1 MTNIPETGRTP
12 RVQIRLVVIQ
22 ILVLSLLGTLGGRL
36 WYLQIRNGQ
45 EYAKEA
51 SGNHVQ
57 QVVQPA
63 VRGSILDARGV
74 PIADN
79 ETRLVVSASRTD
91 LLKMKDDGKAVLTKL
106 AGVLDMK
113 PEDVIQKVRLC
124 DAKTPQPCWNGSPYQ
139 PIPITDEATAKQALQ
154 IRERSEDFPG
164 ISAEPEA
171 VRRYAAPG
179 KANTAQVLGYLSPVT
194 DAEITQAKDS
204 SSPYLRS
211 DQVGRSG
218 LERQYDKELRGK
230 AGVTRYEVDNLGRVI
245 GKAKSD
251 AAQSGSNLVTS
262 IDSRVQRVAEYELD
276 TAMKT
281 ARQQFDKI
289 TGDNY
294 KADSGAVVVM
304 EAKTGRIVAMASAPT
319 YDPNAWVGGISAKD
333 YKALTG
339 KNSDY
344 PLLNRAI
351 QGQSAPGSTF
361 KVVSTAAAVEA
372 GYEWDGGYPCTSSY
386 SVGGQVFKNFEGENF
401 GPISLGR
408 ALEVSC
414 DTVFYGLADNEWKKD
429 GGINPKKGEPKD
441 YFFKAAHQ
449 FGLGKETGVD
459 LPNEVTGRVPD
470 RQWKQSYWKANKDVW
485 CKSGKK
491 DGDYVQKI
499 AYENCLEGN
508 KMREGDEI
516 NYSIGQGDTLVT
528 PIQEAMIY
536 GALAN
541 GGTIHAPTIGKAI
554 VSADGKTVQEI
565 KPKVKGR
572 LPISKATLNGMN
584 SALEGVVTRGTAA
597 WKFGGWPQDKIT
609 LHAKTGTAEVY
620 GKQTTSWFATYTK
633 DYTVVMTIAQAGTGS
648 GASGEAVRNIYNAL
662 YGVQAD
668 GSIDNSKALLPTPE
682 KGLPKIQTDGS
693 IDTPEISKDPVKD
706 LQASESPSPGA
717 GDQQLPAGT
726 TPSPTASNRNT
737 RRRTDRPKKRRGT
750 RILT

>member
-36 WYLQIRNGQ
+36 WYLQIREGAAYQ
-45 EYAKEA
+45 KEA

-57 QVVQPA
+57 QVVAPA
-63 VRGSILDARGV
+63 VRGAILDARGV
-74 PIADN
+74 PLADN
-79 ETRLVVSASRTD
+79 ETRLVVSASRTE
-91 LLKMKDDGKAVLTKL
+91 LLKQKDDGKAVLTKL
-106 AGVLDMK
+106 ADVLGMS
-113 PEDVIQKVRLC
+113 PEEVMQKVRLC

-139 PIPITDEATAKQALQ
+139 PIPITDEATPQQALQ

-164 ISAEPEA
+164 ITAEPEA
-171 VRRYAAPG
+171 VRRYPGPG

-194 DAEITQAKDS
+194 DDEIQQAKDS
-204 SSPYLRS
+204 DSPYLRS
-211 DQVGRSG
+211 DMVGRSG

-245 GKAKSD
+245 GQAESD
-251 AAQSGSNLVTS
+251 AAEPGANLVTS
-262 IDSRVQRVAEYELD
+262 IDSRVQRVAEFELD
-276 TAMKT
+276 KAMKT

-289 TGDNY
+289 TGTNY

-304 EAKTGRIVAMASAPT
+304 EAKTGRVVAMASAPT
-319 YDPNAWVGGISAKD
+319 YDPNVWVGGISAKD
-333 YKALTG
+333 YQALTG

-372 GYEWDGGYPCTSSY
+372 GYVWNGGYPCTSSY
-386 SVGGQVFKNFEGENF
+386 SVGNQVFKNFEGENF

-414 DTVFYGLADNEWKKD
+414 DTVFYGLAHNEWKKD
-429 GGINPKKGEPKD
+429 GGINPKKGQTKD

-449 FGLGKETGVD
+449 FGLGKETGID

-470 RQWKQSYWKANKDVW
+470 RQWKQAYWEANKDAW

-491 DGDYVQKI
+491 DGSYVEKI

-508 KMREGDEI
+508 QMRAGDEI

-528 PIQEAMIY
+528 PIQEAVIY

-541 GGTIHAPTIGKAI
+541 GGTMYAPTLGKAVI
-554 VSADGKTVQEI
+554 SADGKTVQEI
-565 KPKVKGR
+565 KPKAQGK
-572 LPISKATLNGMN
+572 LPINQATIKGMDD
-584 SALEGVVTRGTAA
+584 ALAGVVTRGTAA
-597 WKFGGWPQDKIT
+597 WKFGGWPQDKIP

-620 GKQTTSWFATYTK
+620 GKQTTSWLATYSK
-633 DYTVVMTIAQAGTGS
+633 DYTVIMTIAQAGTGS

-668 GSIDNSKALLPTPE
+668 GSTDNKKALLPTPQ
-682 KGLPKIQTDGS
+682 KGLPKVRTDG
-693 IDTPEISKDPVKD
+693 TISSPKISDDPVKD
-706 LQASESPSPGA
+706 VLTSPSPSASADGTP
-717 GDQQLPAGT
+717 PAATTSPGT
-726 TPSPTASNRNT
+726 GNSNT
-737 RRRTDRPKKRRGT
+737 RRRRPRRRGS
-750 RILT
+750 RRMLT